1 MNLKTR
7 IKNKTLTFGVI
18 GLGYVD
24 LPREIHNL
32 FHRGLPFTVEFAKA
46 GFKVIGI
53 DVDENKVNKING
65 GQSYIKDADERGFA
79 SLQFSIYCQKGK

>member
-18 GLGYVD
+18 GLGYGG

-32 FHRGLPFTVEFAKA
+32 FHRGLPLAVEFAKA
-46 GFKVIGI
+46 GFKVVVI
-53 DVDENKVNKING
+53 DVDEDSVNKINAG
-65 GQSYIKDADERGFA
+65 
-79 SLQFSIYCQKGK
+79 